1 MSCLRALRRQD
12 CFFLCAEAGGNRE
25 KLGVTGFRVAMG
37 DRWYYNE
44 EDIQEEM
51 PQYRKGMN
59 RMEEERANTPT
70 ERTHN
75 TILIVDDDEMNRAI
89 LENIFAA
96 HYQVEEADN
105 GRTGLEKILARADR
119 LCAVLLDVVMP
130 EMDGLQVLRALK
142 ERGIP
147 EQIPIFLITA
157 EARDT
162 TMREAYELGVMDV
175 IGKPVVPYMV
185 KRRVN
190 SVVELFQAR
199 RRLGSVVERQQSELL
214 RQAEQIIERLACTE
228 DRMRLRRYLTREF
241 PHLPEADVNYLARLP
256 FKDFGR
262 LSRRFLCGLEGAN
275 RETGEVYTVLQAMWE
290 TNCTLMELLS
300 DRFTFAEA
308 VQQEAGRLTA
318 YRGHDTVCVLALDE
332 EGRMAAGT
340 STSGLF
346 MKAPGRV
353 GDSPIVGS
361 GFYCDERYGAA
372 AATGLGEDIMRGC
385 LSYEIVSRMRA
396 GDSPADACSGAL
408 ASLVERKR
416 SLGED
421 AGSISLIALS
431 PDGEYGAATTLSVF
445 PFAAGGADG
454 VALYAA
460 RADGSPIR
468 AVTAA
473 ELEGEP

>member
-1 MSCLRALRRQD
+1 
-12 CFFLCAEAGGNRE
+12 
-25 KLGVTGFRVAMG
+25 MG

-44 EDIQEEM
+44 ADIQEEM

-105 GRTGLEKILARADR
+105 GRTGLEKILAGADR

-190 SVVELFQAR
+190 SVVEVFQAR
-199 RRLGSVVERQQSELL
+199 RRLGGVVERQQSELL
-214 RQAEQIIERLACTE
+214 RQAEQIIELNRGMIESLSAAIE
-228 DRMRLRRYLTREF
+228 FRNGESGEHVRRIHDITRYMLTRTDMGKGLTQEEIDSIALAAITHDVGKIAIPDAILGKPGKLTPEEF
-241 PHLPEADVNYLARLP
+241 EIMKTHTVQGERMLERIPQLREHGAYHYACDIARHHHERWDGRGYPDGLKGEEISPWAQIVSLADVYDALVSKRVYKAAFAREEAL
-256 FKDFGR
+256 KMIREGK
-262 LSRRFLCGLEGAN
+262 CGTFNPALLEQFFQ
-275 RETGEVYTVLQAMWE
+275 V
-290 TNCTLMELLS
+290 
-300 DRFTFAEA
+300 
-308 VQQEAGRLTA
+308 
-318 YRGHDTVCVLALDE
+318 
-332 EGRMAAGT
+332 
-340 STSGLF
+340 
-346 MKAPGRV
+346 
-353 GDSPIVGS
+353 
-361 GFYCDERYGAA
+361 
-372 AATGLGEDIMRGC
+372 
-385 LSYEIVSRMRA
+385 
-396 GDSPADACSGAL
+396 
-408 ASLVERKR
+408 
-416 SLGED
+416 
-421 AGSISLIALS
+421 
-431 PDGEYGAATTLSVF
+431 
-445 PFAAGGADG
+445 
-454 VALYAA
+454 
-460 RADGSPIR
+460 
-468 AVTAA
+468 
-473 ELEGEP
+473 EGELWKFYETKREAQ